1 MRKLRFG
8 LCLVLA
14 LLLGAS
20 CALAAQSTYVF
31 PYEGLRYTQQEGE
44 TVLTQTNLDEHGE
57 LIASLGTTADA
68 ILASYM
74 AAGIVMEVIPQD
86 GGQIAVSVADAG
98 AFAEAGDM
106 ASLSDEQLQAFLA
119 QYEDSGLYETVT
131 LTDTEP
137 KCVRMTSSAM
147 YGSMPVYTVRYA
159 TLYLGRLCVLTQ
171 TVVGRA
177 PEAADDAQLESVLSG
192 IRFLSAVSE
201 PTPSP
206 TPAPTATPEP
216 TPVPTPGVAEVIAGE
231 GDMTVEGVPSFTQDA
246 DITITGTAGASE
258 EVTVRVG
265 DKTLGRTTAAKDG
278 SFALRVTL
286 PEEGDLTLA
295 VMTDT
300 AEQMLSVHY
309 EMPKAKLVI
318 TGPEET
324 TFTGTNIIVRGETEP
339 NAKVY
344 IEAPGFKTNVEA
356 NKNGAFSVRLFMD
369 EGTMTYALR
378 TRAAGFGEAHAEVTL
393 TRELTEREWIAE
405 FRNKRIYL
413 DYDVMVSRCEE
424 FKGKQLIER
433 GMVMEFADYDGQ
445 PCALVC
451 IDNPNKGVWTNP
463 IWIVM
468 DKEDAISEGD
478 IITMYLTCEGLSLP
492 ADDQYFAGGV
502 AEHEAPVLRL
512 AHWSEGK

>member
-1 MRKLRFG
+1 MNKLRFG
-8 LCLVLA
+8 LCLALA
-14 LLLGAS
+14 LALAAS

-31 PYEGLRYTQQEGE
+31 PYEGLRYTQKEGE
-44 TVLTQTNLDEHGE
+44 TVLTQTNLAEHGE

-74 AAGIVMEVIPQD
+74 AAGIVMEVIPQE

-98 AFAEAGDM
+98 AFAEAGSMD
-106 ASLSDEQLQAFLA
+106 ALSEEELRAFVA
-119 QYEDSGLYETVT
+119 QYENSGLYEAVS

-137 KCVRMTSSAM
+137 RCVRMTSSAM

-177 PEAADDAQLESVLSG
+177 PDETDDAQLEGVLAG

-216 TPVPTPGVAEVIAGE
+216 TPMPTPGEAEVIAEE
-231 GDMTVEGVPSFTQDA
+231 GDITVEGVPAFTQSA
-246 DITITGTAGASE
+246 DITITGRTAASE

-286 PEEGDLTLA
+286 PQEGELTLA

-300 AEQMLSVHY
+300 AEQMLSVRY
-309 EMPKAKLVI
+309 EMPRAKLVI

-324 TFTGTNIIVRGETEP
+324 TFTGTNIVVRGETEP
-339 NAKVY
+339 GAKVY
-344 IEAPGFKTNVEA
+344 IEADNFKTNVEA
-356 NKNGAFSVRLFMD
+356 GKNGSFSVRLFMD
-369 EGTMTYALR
+369 EGTVTYTLR
-378 TRAAGFGEAHAEVTL
+378 TKAAGFSEARETITL
-393 TRELTEREWIAE
+393 TRELTEREWIAA
-405 FRNKRIYL
+405 FRVKRIQPA
-413 DYDVMVSRCEE
+413 YDVLVSRCEE

-433 GMVMEFADYDGQ
+433 GMVMEFADYDGS

-451 IDNPNKGVWTNP
+451 IANPGKGIWTNP
-463 IWIVM
+463 IWVVM
-468 DKEDAISEGD
+468 DREDEIAAGN
-478 IITMYLTCEGLSLP
+478 IITMYLYCEGLSLP
-492 ADDQYFAGGV
+492 ADDRYFEDGV
-502 AEHEAPVLRL
+502 AAHEAPVLRL
-512 AHWSEGK
+512 AHWTAGR

>member
-1 MRKLRFG
+1 MNKWLT
-8 LCLVLA
+8 A
-14 LLLGAS
+14 LLLWMGMSAVS
-20 CALAAQSTYVF
+20 CALAAQNTYVF

-44 TVLTQTNLDEHGE
+44 TVLTQTNLAEHAD

-68 ILASYM
+68 ILSSYM

-98 AFAEAGDM
+98 AFAGAGDM
-106 ASLSDEQLQAFLA
+106 AALSEEELAAFLA
-119 QYEDSGLYETVT
+119 QYEDSGLYEDVS

-137 KCVRMTSSAM
+137 RCVRMTSSAM

-159 TLYLGRLCVLTQ
+159 TLYLSRLCVLTQ

-177 PEAADDAQLESVLSG
+177 PEEADDAQLERVLSG

-216 TPVPTPGVAEVIAGE
+216 TPVPTPGVAEVIASEGE
-231 GDMTVEGVPSFTQDA
+231 MTVEGVPSFTQDP
-246 DITITGTAGASE
+246 DITITGRTGASR

-265 DKTLGRTTAAKDG
+265 DKTLGRTTAGKDG

-286 PEEGDLTLA
+286 PQGGNLTLA

-300 AEQMLSVHY
+300 DEQMLSVNY
-309 EMPKAKLVI
+309 QMPRAKLVI

-339 NAKVY
+339 NAKVFV
-344 IEAPGFKTNVEA
+344 EADGFKTNVEA

-378 TRAAGFGEAHAEVTL
+378 TKPAGFGEARAEITL

-405 FRNKRIYL
+405 FRTKRIYL
-413 DYDVMVSRCEE
+413 DYDVMVTRGEE
-424 FKGKQLIER
+424 FKGRQLIER

-451 IDNPNKGVWTNP
+451 IANPNKGVWTNP

-468 DKEDAISEGD
+468 DKDDQIAAGD
-478 IITMYLTCEGLSLP
+478 IITMYLICEGLTLP

-502 AEHEAPVLRL
+502 AEHEAPVFRL
-512 AHWSEGK
+512 AHWSEGR

>member
-1 MRKLRFG
+1 MKKLRFALG
-8 LCLVLA
+8 LVLA
-14 LLLGAS
+14 LTMTAS

-44 TVLTQTNLDEHGE
+44 TVLTQTNLAEHE
-57 LIASLGTTADA
+57 EMIASLGTTADA

-74 AAGIVMEVIPQD
+74 AAGIVMEVIPQE

-106 ASLSDEQLQAFLA
+106 AALSEEQLAAFAA
-119 QYEDSGLYETVT
+119 QYENSGLYEAVS

-171 TVVGRA
+171 TVVGRV
-177 PEAADDAQLESVLSG
+177 PDESDDAQMEGVLSG

-216 TPVPTPGVAEVIAGE
+216 TPVPTPGVAEVIASEGE
-231 GDMTVEGVPSFTQDA
+231 MTVEGVPSFTQEA
-246 DITITGTAGASE
+246 AITITGTAGASE

-265 DKTLGRTTAAKDG
+265 DKTLGKTTAARDG
-278 SFALRVTL
+278 AFTLRVEL
-286 PEEGDLTLA
+286 PQEGDLTLA

-300 AEQMLSVHY
+300 AEKMLSVRY
-309 EMPKAKLVI
+309 QLPTAKLVL

-339 NAKVY
+339 NAKVF
-344 IEAPGFKTNVEA
+344 IEADGFKTNVEA

-369 EGTMTYALR
+369 EGTMTYTLR
-378 TRAAGFGEAHAEVTL
+378 TRVAGFAESRAQITL
-393 TRELTEREWIAE
+393 TRELTEREWVAE
-405 FRNKRIYL
+405 FRTKRIYL
-413 DYDVMVSRCEE
+413 DYDVMVERGEE
-424 FKGKQLIER
+424 FKGRNLIER

-451 IDNPNKGVWTNP
+451 IANPNKGVWTNP
-463 IWIVM
+463 IWIIM
-468 DKEDAISEGD
+468 DKDDEIAAGE
-478 IITMYLTCEGLSLP
+478 IITMYLHPEGLTLP
-492 ADDQYFAGGV
+492 AEDQYFEGGV
-502 AEHEAPVLRL
+502 AEHEAPVMRL
-512 AHWSEGK
+512 AHWTLGK